1 MKVPLEITFRD
12 VVKTEALEDLIRE
25 KAKKLDQVHDNIISC
40 RVAVERP
47 NTTPSNVSPYR
58 VRVDISVPAAQEI
71 VVTRNPGNVE
81 PDQDLRTIIRDVFDT
96 ARKQLQKLVDK
107 QRNRVKKHPEQE
119 ASAIVTRLVKD
130 EGYGFI
136 TTINGREIYFHKNS
150 VLNEDFENIEEG
162 TSVNFFE
169 EEGDKGPKASTVR
182 IIENGKPGTS
192 EIDW

>member
-150 VLNEDFENIEEG
+150 VLNGDFENIEEG